1 MNMPDGSPQR
11 LCAPG
16 CRRGCSYHLTRTA
29 CADFRL
35 ARLSTTCGTIPPNA
49 FEKFQNLFLAKSA
62 SFDVQRQLGHSPS
75 AHGLHL
81 RYDYLREL
89 QALKALREL
98 QLRLK
103 SNGQQFESRL
113 RSHWRIEQVEHKG
126 AYYDESGNLHAAAD
140 LHVTLSS
147 GTRVQGVRVA
157 FTSQAGHDL
166 KRMTG
171 TSDRDYETQ
180 RRQKIDTTRSFIR
193 LLLAAGGDFAWDPLW
208 NDHLTIDSATLA

>member
-1 MNMPDGSPQR
+1 MKMPDGSPQR

-89 QALKALREL
+89 QAFNHFRVN
-98 QLRLK
+98 R
-103 SNGQQFESRL
+103 
-113 RSHWRIEQVEHKG
+113 WRI
-126 AYYDESGNLHAAAD
+126 
-140 LHVTLSS
+140 
-147 GTRVQGVRVA
+147 
-157 FTSQAGHDL
+157 
-166 KRMTG
+166 
-171 TSDRDYETQ
+171 RD
-180 RRQKIDTTRSFIR
+180 
-193 LLLAAGGDFAWDPLW
+193 LLAILTNGRDDRSSNELCVITASLQALVGNGSGAPAGGEGLKIRAWMRTSNYPFRKL
-208 NDHLTIDSATLA
+208 LKGKASGRL